1 MSLDPQTLVAILA
14 MAAVTYL
21 ARISGFWLVRRVPLR
36 GRLAAGL
43 EAVPGAVLIALIAPL
58 VLAEGL
64 AESFAAILVVLVALR
79 APTLIAVV
87 VGVAAVAL
95 LRALI

>member
-1 MSLDPQTLVAILA
+1 M
-14 MAAVTYL
+14 
-21 ARISGFWLVRRVPLR
+21 
-36 GRLAAGL
+36 
-43 EAVPGAVLIALIAPL
+43 PGAVLIALIAPL

-64 AESFAAILVVLVALR
+64 AESLAAILVVLVALR

-95 LRALI
+95 LRAFI